1 MSKAEI
7 IEELPKLT
15 TDELAD
21 VQARLD
27 ELAGEAW
34 LDPGELS
41 DADKSA
47 LDAMPFRNSHMDSS
61 NGVIDNT
68 FSVGVFSQSGP
79 TAHRLSQFSR
89 ARPRSTL
96 GGGHVGNSSQAT
108 THYQTH
114 LRRG

>member
-7 IEELPKLT
+7 IAELPKLT

-34 LDPGELS
+34 LDCGELS

-47 LDAMPFRNSHMDSS
+47 LDAALAEYQKNPEAGSSWQDVESRIRAKRN
-61 NGVIDNT
+61 
-68 FSVGVFSQSGP
+68 
-79 TAHRLSQFSR
+79 R
-89 ARPRSTL
+89 
-96 GGGHVGNSSQAT
+96 
-108 THYQTH
+108 
-114 LRRG
+114 